1 MFRIASSRTA
11 VSIALAVAAPALSGC
26 LSTPP
31 SSIVRLARLSPLEA
45 DPAQIRIAV
54 VHDNVLRVRGGDVTL
69 RMTYKPDGKG
79 PTIDESYKPV
89 VSADQ
94 APPPELATQLAG
106 NRTLTVMGLS
116 AEDAEK
122 MRRVQAAIREF
133 KAAGGDGSG
142 TLAAGVEGCRNAA
155 VPDGPVLVS
164 TFLKTA
170 DAETFFPLARDQDM
184 RRLLAKRGVDIA
196 DMTPC
201 AADVPAPASPATSP
215 R

>member
-1 MFRIASSRTA
+1 MIRTVSNRFA
-11 VSIALAVAAPALSGC
+11 ASIALAVAATALPGC

-54 VHDNVLRVRGGDVTL
+54 IHDRVLRVRQGDVTL
-69 RMTYKPDGKG
+69 RITYKPKGDG
-79 PTIDESYKPV
+79 PAFDERYLPI

-94 APPPELATQLAG
+94 TPPPELASQLGEDRA
-106 NRTLTVMGLS
+106 LTVTRLS
-116 AEDAEK
+116 GEDAAR
-122 MRRVQAAIREF
+122 MRLVQAAIGDF

-142 TLAAGVEGCRNAA
+142 TLAAGVEGCRAG
-155 VPDGPVLVS
+155 VIPDGAVLVS

-170 DAETFFPLARDQDM
+170 DGDTFFALSRNQDM
-184 RRLLAKRGVDIA
+184 RKLLAKRGIDIA
-196 DMTPC
+196 AMTPC
-201 AADVPAPASPATSP
+201 GADAEP